1 VEKDS
6 TNHLIDSA
14 DNKACQWVVEFMTS
28 TEDSQSL
35 VQYRCEVCNAP
46 YPLGADDVI
55 STCPY
60 CGHTFVVDGGEIKTH
75 LLLSNRLE
83 KEGVEE
89 VVTDWLQFAASKSVG
104 KGVMKD
110 IELGEPVLQW
120 IPMFRVKASTQTYHF
135 GAEQEGSG
143 DNKRWVKVEG
153 RDSAKITEWV
163 LARRYAA
170 TFGIQEFIESLEDKE
185 AKNFDISLT
194 NKAQVLNAEIAD
206 TDASVR
212 AKHLKSEKDRAELN
226 EKMEKL
232 FDYRLDME
240 TDDCSYVHVPYWL
253 IRYEYRGG
261 TFRVAVSGASG
272 KVVLGELPV
281 TKTYRVKKWFSS
293 LFMLVA
299 GALLLQGTPY
309 ITIAILTAD
318 SSDGEV
324 FLIPVVMFILG
335 IVLWLGSIQVMGSV
349 LKYEIQLTA
358 DGEERE
364 EGFSFGDSLKGV
376 GGRFT

>member
-1 VEKDS
+1 
-6 TNHLIDSA
+6 
-14 DNKACQWVVEFMTS
+14 MTS

-75 LLLSNRLE
+75 LLLSNKLE

-89 VVTDWLQFAASKSVG
+89 VVTDWIRFAASKSVG
-104 KGVMKD
+104 KGVTKD
-110 IELGEPVLQW
+110 IELGEPGLQW

-135 GAEQEGSG
+135 GADQEGSG
-143 DNKRWVKVEG
+143 KNKRWVKVEG

-185 AKNFDISLT
+185 SKNFDINLT
-194 NKAQVLNAEIAD
+194 SKAQVLNAEIAD

-212 AKHLKSEKDRAELN
+212 AKHLKSERDRAELN

-240 TDDCSYVHVPYWL
+240 TDDCSYVHVPYWM

-299 GALLLQGTPY
+299 AALLIQGTPY
-309 ITIAILTAD
+309 ITYAILMAD

-335 IVLWLGSIQVMGSV
+335 IILWAGSIQVMGSV
-349 LKYEIQLTA
+349 LKYEIELTA
-358 DGEERE
+358 DAEERE
-364 EGFSFGDSLKGV
+364 EGFTFGDSLKDI

>member
-1 VEKDS
+1 
-6 TNHLIDSA
+6 
-14 DNKACQWVVEFMTS
+14 MTS

-60 CGHTFVVDGGEIKTH
+60 CGHTFVVDGGEIKAH
-75 LLLSNRLE
+75 LLLSNKLD
-83 KEGVEE
+83 KEGMEK
-89 VVTDWLQFAASKSVG
+89 VVTDWIRFAASKSVG
-104 KGVMKD
+104 KGVTKD

-120 IPMFRVKASTQTYHF
+120 IPMFRVEASAETYHF
-135 GAEQEGSG
+135 GAEEEGSG
-143 DNKRWVKVEG
+143 KDKHWVKIEG
-153 RDSAKITEWV
+153 RDSAKISEWV

-170 TFGIQEFIESLEDKE
+170 TFGIQEFIESLEERETKI
-185 AKNFDISLT
+185 FDINLT
-194 NKAQVLNAEIAD
+194 DKAPVLNAEISD
-206 TDASVR
+206 TDAPVR
-212 AKHLKSEKDRAELN
+212 AKYQKSERDRAELN
-226 EKMEKL
+226 EKVDKL
-232 FDYRLDME
+232 FDYRLEME
-240 TDDCSYVHVPYWL
+240 TEDCTYVHAPYWL
-253 IRYEYRGG
+253 IRYEYHGG

-281 TKTYRVKKWFSS
+281 TKTYRVKKWFTSI
-293 LFMLVA
+293 FMLVA

-309 ITIAILTAD
+309 ITYAILMAD

-324 FLIPVVMFILG
+324 FFIPVVMFILG

-358 DGEERE
+358 DGEERD
-364 EGFSFGDSLKGV
+364 EGFSFGDTLRGV
-376 GGRFT
+376 GGRFS